1 MRFVEKYAG
10 GALKKKFGVS
20 TQHYSFAVKAFVE
33 TVKQFNTAEY
43 EFAIRETKTRE
54 VIEDV
59 STLKSEVGIMYMSD
73 FNRSAI
79 TKLLNSSGLE
89 FRKLID
95 CSAFV
100 YLWKGHP
107 LAKNKSIRSDFVNIT

>member
-1 MRFVEKYAG
+1 M
-10 GALKKKFGVS
+10 
-20 TQHYSFAVKAFVE
+20 E